1 TKWRDSTGRD
11 LRQARGRGST
21 VRHVGIVW
29 RKELLDTI
37 RDRRAI
43 VLMIVVPLLLMP
55 LMVWGPNA
63 LRTST
68 EQQKEQQV
76 QKISVVNTEGAPDL
90 VELINQSGG
99 LTVTPVEDAA
109 KALQEKEIAAV
120 LVLPP
125 GFSRSLASEVAS
137 VEVTIQ
143 YDLSNSDSRTAQE
156 KLTELLQAYR
166 DQVVRG
172 RLQQRGL
179 SAQLLEP
186 FRVREA
192 NVAPPERVSGFFLS
206 FLLPLFLVLWAAI
219 GGSQTAIDTSAGEKE
234 RGTLESLLATPPKR
248 SSLVIGKFLTVTTV
262 TLVATTLSLLG
273 FVLSLIFGKEVFPDN
288 PLFEA
293 LEFSL
298 QPAILALIFGAVALL
313 AAMMSALTFALYS
326 WTRNFREAQTYASY
340 ISFIV
345 MIPALLVLFTD
356 PPTSLESFLIPV
368 YNSTM
373 VLKELLLGDVKW
385 GHLAATLLSSAVYAA
400 ISLMLAVR
408 VFQNERVLFRQ

>member
-1 TKWRDSTGRD
+1 M
-11 LRQARGRGST
+11 
-21 VRHVGIVW
+21 RHIGIVW
-29 RKELLDTI
+29 HKELLDTI

-43 VLMIVVPLLLMP
+43 ILMIVVPLLLMP

-63 LRTST
+63 LRTSA
-68 EQQKEQQV
+68 EQQKEQQT
-76 QKISVVNTEGAPDL
+76 QKISVVNGGEAPDL
-90 VELINQSGG
+90 VQLVHQSGG
-99 LTVTPVEDAA
+99 LTVTPAEDSV

-125 GFSRSLASEVAS
+125 GFSRSITSEVAS

-143 YDLSNSDSRTAQE
+143 YDVSNSDSRAAQE
-156 KLTELLQAYR
+156 KLSELLQAYR

-179 SAQLLEP
+179 SAQLVEP

-192 NVAPPERVSGFFLS
+192 NVAPPERVGGFFLS
-206 FLLPLFLVLWAAI
+206 FILPLFLVLWAAV

-234 RGTLESLLATPPKR
+234 RGTLESLLVTPPKR
-248 SSLVIGKFLTVTTV
+248 SSLVVGKFLTVTTV
-262 TLVATTLSLLG
+262 TLVAATLSLLG
-273 FVLSLIFGKEVFPDN
+273 FVFSLLLGQQIFPGN
-288 PLFEA
+288 PLFER

-298 QPAILALIFGAVALL
+298 RLDTLALIFGVVALL
-313 AAMMSALTFALYS
+313 AAMMSALTFTLYS
-326 WTRNFREAQTYASY
+326 WTRNFKEAQTYSSY
-340 ISFIV
+340 ISFVV

-356 PPTSLESFLIPV
+356 PPTALPSFLIPV

-373 VLKELLLGDVKW
+373 ALKELLLGDVNW
-385 GHLAATLLSSAVYAA
+385 AHLAATLLSSAVYAA